1 MQYDRKSTGKSTL
14 GKQCLSWDQSFMGV
28 LGGSWAVMNPH
39 LNERLWRQHVSYLI
53 PIHLMFF
60 MINWFCLVSTTFYY
74 RIHFYGQKPFI
85 ISESGIFSWLET
97 FCNYVLNIT
106 CWLVMNPHPN
116 EKLWRQHFSY
126 LIPIHFMFY
135 YYLITVCLVSTK
147 FYCHTYY
154 IRVWSFL

>member
-106 CWLVMNPHPN
+106 CWLV
-116 EKLWRQHFSY
+116 
-126 LIPIHFMFY
+126 I
-135 YYLITVCLVSTK
+135 ITGRTWQLVSMFVFMELLAVHFKPVDFCLSICYTLI
-147 FYCHTYY
+147 F
-154 IRVWSFL
+154 V